1 MPNVKAKMWHPTP
14 NRKDACF
21 WNWMIDFYVPTAVL
35 EYLQITMVSS
45 LGLYIVYLLITQHR
59 VDRKW

>member
-1 MPNVKAKMWHPTP
+1 
-14 NRKDACF
+14 
-21 WNWMIDFYVPTAVL
+21 MIDFYVPTAVL

-59 VDRKW
+59 VDRK